1 MFFQIGITSFGGH
14 MSLIA
19 IVEKKL
25 IGEKGLLTQEDLLD
39 AIAVASV
46 LPGPLAVNIIAFLGY
61 KIRGF
66 VGAFVS
72 ISAVLL
78 PSFLLMIALAIGFKQ
93 VGNQPWV
100 HGFISGAITVV
111 IAVIISVGINISKK
125 QISSNW
131 QSVLLMA
138 SFLALVLLSAKISII
153 LFLLVGAVTGLFFHR
168 KVKHLEQSINLGDW
182 HIWIDVCII
191 ILVMTVLFIVSE
203 PINRQLLLQFSK
215 VSLTL
220 FGGGYV
226 MIPLLYDLVVERL
239 GWISSEEFNAAIT
252 LGQIT
257 PGPILISAT
266 FIGYKV
272 SGIYGAVLAT
282 IGIFLPS
289 ASLMVIVSY
298 FFSQFKEHYL
308 VRSILAGMYP
318 VVVAMIFS
326 SAIIVFR
333 NIDTGWVAI
342 PLVTISFYFIH
353 FRKISYL
360 PFILGFG
367 FIGILLEYL

>member
-1 MFFQIGITSFGGH
+1 
-14 MSLIA
+14 
-19 IVEKKL
+19 
-25 IGEKGLLTQEDLLD
+25 
-39 AIAVASV
+39 
-46 LPGPLAVNIIAFLGY
+46 
-61 KIRGF
+61 
-66 VGAFVS
+66 
-72 ISAVLL
+72 
-78 PSFLLMIALAIGFKQ
+78 
-93 VGNQPWV
+93 
-100 HGFISGAITVV
+100 
-111 IAVIISVGINISKK
+111 
-125 QISSNW
+125 
-131 QSVLLMA
+131 
-138 SFLALVLLSAKISII
+138 
-153 LFLLVGAVTGLFFHR
+153 FFHR
-168 KVKHLEQSINLGDW
+168 KVKQLEQSINLGDW

-367 FIGILLEYL
+367 LIGILLEYL